1 MSTTT
6 GTTTTRPV
14 RHGQQ
19 RHARERQHPPQQ
31 QRQGS
36 DASPHPER
44 TPGRTDARRPPDTG
58 GLDTYDPPQGFP
70 ACRACCAV
78 LPPLPAQGRA
88 RLWCGAGCRVWAGRH
103 PGLTRAGR
111 GVSERSREALE
122 LWAGKGWEAS
132 QQPWSWPISWQ
143 GTKARAR
150 ALLAATGAG

>member
-6 GTTTTRPV
+6 GTTTPRLV
-14 RHGQQ
+14 
-19 RHARERQHPPQQ
+19 RQHPPQQ

-44 TPGRTDARRPPDTG
+44 TPGSSAARPVYRSGSSVP
-58 GLDTYDPPQGFP
+58 YDPPQGFP

-78 LPPLPAQGRA
+78 LPPLAVQGRA
-88 RLWCGAGCRVWAGRH
+88 RLWCGDGCRVWAGHH
-103 PGLTRAGR
+103 PGLTRAGS
-111 GVSERSREALE
+111 GVSERSRAALE

-150 ALLAATGAG
+150 ALLADIGAG